1 MRTRLRSGRV
11 RLLVVALLSSL
22 VTLGVAGVVSADL
35 RFKPPNPNEVRFN
48 LPEPVEAPDPFLA
61 GGVSIGSGV
70 PIYFSSG
77 IGPAARNTDA
87 PAGTPERYIDPA
99 QFPGGE
105 LPDGVTVTE
114 AQGMNAMARIQE
126 NLQSQGLSLADVT
139 SMRIYLEAP
148 PGADRADYNGWNR
161 AYRKWM
167 ANVDRVTGEV
177 IDAYA
182 PVEFANEVRPS
193 RTNLE
198 VATLPVAGWLVE
210 IEVVATYPHG
220 RRR

>member
-1 MRTRLRSGRV
+1 MRQQLRSGKI
-11 RLLVVALLSSL
+11 RLLLVALLSSL
-22 VTLGVAGVVSADL
+22 LTLGVAGVVSADL
-35 RFKPPNPNEVRFN
+35 RIKPPGVKEVRFN
-48 LPEPVEAPDPFLA
+48 LPEPEAAPDPFLA
-61 GGVSIGSGV
+61 GGVGIGAGV

-77 IGPAARNTDA
+77 IGPAARNTAA
-87 PAGTPERYIDPA
+87 PAGTPERYIDPD
-99 QFPGGE
+99 QYPGGE
-105 LPDGVTVTE
+105 LPDGVTLTE

-126 NLQSQGLSLADVT
+126 NLASQGLSLADVT

-148 PGADRADYNGWNR
+148 PGTDRADYNGWNR

-167 ANVDRVTGEV
+167 ANVNRVTGEV
-177 IDAYA
+177 IPAYA

-210 IEVVATYPHG
+210 IEVVATYPQPG
-220 RRR
+220 KR

>member
-1 MRTRLRSGRV
+1 LRSGKV

-22 VTLGVAGVVSADL
+22 VTIGAVGAVGADL

-48 LPEPVEAPDPFLA
+48 LPAPEQAPDPFLA

-77 IGPAARNTDA
+77 IGPAALNTSA

-148 PGADRADYNGWNR
+148 PGADRADYSGWNR

-167 ANVDRVTGEV
+167 ANVDRVSGEV
-177 IDAYA
+177 IEAYQ